1 MINLNKR
8 NKNMKYVF
16 FINTHNY
23 LKICVKIRYTNNK
36 NE

>member
-1 MINLNKR
+1 MINIK
-8 NKNMKYVF
+8 KIYMKYVF

-23 LKICVKIRYTNNK
+23 LKIYVKIRYTNNK